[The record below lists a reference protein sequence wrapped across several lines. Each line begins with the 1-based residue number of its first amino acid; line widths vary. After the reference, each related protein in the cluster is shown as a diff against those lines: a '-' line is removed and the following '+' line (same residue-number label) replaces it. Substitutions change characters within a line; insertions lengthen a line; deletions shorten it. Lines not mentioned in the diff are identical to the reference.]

1 MKTYIKDIILVLV
14 ISLAILL
21 IAGLVDFILYKNKKD
36 PIFCNKTDILWDG
49 GSYECYGS
57 FYKIDV
63 KKTVESNIKE
73 EKFQIYNLFKKD

>member
-1 MKTYIKDIILVLV
+1 MKKYIKDIVLIFI

-21 IAGLVDFILYKNKKD
+21 IAGLIDFILYKNKKD

-57 FYKIDV
+57 FYKISV
-63 KKTVESNIKE
+63 KKNVYMEIEKE
-73 EKFQIYNLFKKD
+73 DFELYNLFKKD